1 MPLLKIQPKFLFIRP
16 TNHIDPIFRRRMTM
30 HLSTK
35 LVAAVFATICAI
47 APVYA
52 VAADPTG
59 TWQADDGKSRYKITE
74 CGSGSLCARLIW
86 LRDKDDQN
94 RQYLNQVI
102 VQGKQSSENK
112 WTGTVKH
119 AGDVLSGTM
128 IMTGQDSLK
137 VNGCQGIF
145 CQTVKLS
152 RV

>member
-1 MPLLKIQPKFLFIRP
+1 
-16 TNHIDPIFRRRMTM
+16 M
-30 HLSTK
+30 HLMTK
-35 LVAAVFATICAI
+35 LAAAVLATIVAT

-52 VAADPTG
+52 IAADPTG

-74 CGSGSLCARLIW
+74 CGSGGLCARLIW

-102 VQGKQSSENK
+102 VQGTQASQNK
-112 WTGTVKH
+112 WTGTVKN
-119 AGDVLSGTM
+119 AGDVYSGTM
-128 IMTGQDSLK
+128 IMTDEDSLK
-137 VNGCQGIF
+137 VNGCQGVF

>member
-1 MPLLKIQPKFLFIRP
+1 
-16 TNHIDPIFRRRMTM
+16 M
-30 HLSTK
+30 HLMTK
-35 LVAAVFATICAI
+35 FAAAVLATICVS

-52 VAADPTG
+52 FAADPTG

-74 CGSGSLCARLIW
+74 CGSGGLCARLIW

-102 VQGKQSSENK
+102 VQGTQASQNK
-112 WTGTVKH
+112 WTGTVKN
-119 AGDVLSGTM
+119 AGDVYSGTM
-128 IMTGQDSLK
+128 IMTGEDSLK
-137 VNGCQGIF
+137 VNGCQGVF